1 MNSPLRILHLE
12 DDPQDAVLVQRALE
26 TEGIA
31 CAIDRVQTRD
41 AFVAALESG
50 GIDLILSDLSLPAFD
65 GLSAAAIVRE
75 KWPAIPVILVSGT
88 LGEELAVDSLKN
100 GVADCVLKERLTRL
114 APAVR
119 RAMQDVEARTERQ
132 QLEANFIEAQK
143 MEVVGQL
150 VSGVAH
156 DFNNILGVI
165 MSCGELIGLKLGP
178 DHPLQKYTEEIRHA
192 AERAAGLTRQLLV
205 FSRRQTVQ
213 PVVLDL
219 NDVLKN
225 VETMLRRL
233 VDEKIEM
240 TIVSGAQD
248 ARVNADSG
256 YIGQVLMNLVVN
268 ARDAMPNGGTLT
280 ISSSV
285 AVLDEA
291 HARDHPGVSA
301 GEYVVLTVRDSGT
314 GMSDDV
320 KAHLFEAFFTTKPK
334 GHGTGLGLATCRTI
348 VEQSGGHIDV
358 ASEPKKGTTF
368 TIYFPRVDEEVNIAA
383 RPIQIASVPRGT
395 ETLLVVEDEPS
406 VRNLACSVLEAQGY
420 TVLSA
425 TNGQDALNVAREHS
439 GSPIRLVV
447 TDVVM
452 PLMGGDVMA
461 EWLKTSY
468 PDLKILFTSGYT
480 YDTIAHEG
488 VLKGRTEFLAK
499 PYTPAALA
507 LRVRAMLDA
516 GPGGV
521 GALEGGPAA
530 DHTFIGSR

>member
-12 DDPQDAVLVQRALE
+12 DDPQDAVLIQRALE
-26 TEGIA
+26 ADGIS
-31 CAIDRVQTRD
+31 CAIDLVQTRET
-41 AFVAALESG
+41 FVAALDSG
-50 GIDLILSDLSLPAFD
+50 GIDLILSDFSLPAFD

-119 RAMQDVEARTERQ
+119 RAMQDVEARAERHE
-132 QLEANFIEAQK
+132 LEAIFIEAQK
-143 MEVVGQL
+143 MEVIGQL

-156 DFNNILGVI
+156 DFNNVIAVI
-165 MSCGELIGLKLGP
+165 MGCGEMIGLKLGP
-178 DHPLQKYTEEIRHA
+178 DHPLQTYTEEIRHA

-219 NDVLKN
+219 NDVLKD
-225 VETMLRRL
+225 VEKMLRRL

-240 TIVSGAQD
+240 TIVPGAQN
-248 ARVNADSG
+248 ARVNADFG
-256 YIGQVLMNLVVN
+256 YICQVLMNLVVN
-268 ARDAMPNGGTLT
+268 ARDAMPNGGALT
-280 ISSSV
+280 ISSRV
-285 AVLDEA
+285 GALDESY
-291 HARDHPGVSA
+291 ARAHPGVSA
-301 GEYVVLTVRDSGT
+301 GEYVMLSVRDSGT
-314 GMSDDV
+314 GMSDDT
-320 KAHLFEAFFTTKPK
+320 KAHLFEPFFTTKPK
-334 GHGTGLGLATCRTI
+334 GQGTGLGLATCKTI

-368 TIYFPRVDEEVNIAA
+368 TIYLPRVDAPLDVASKAI
-383 RPIQIASVPRGT
+383 PIASVPRGT

-406 VRNLACSVLEAQGY
+406 VRHLACSVLEAQGY
-420 TVLSA
+420 KVLSA
-425 TNGQDALNVAREHS
+425 PNGQDALNVARQHQ

-480 YDTIAHEG
+480 EATIAHEG
-488 VLKGRTEFLAK
+488 VREGRTEFLAK

-507 LRVRAMLDA
+507 LRVRAILDA
-516 GPGGV
+516 EPV
-521 GALEGGPAA
+521 GAGAREGAPVDRAPAGP
-530 DHTFIGSR
+530 R